1 MADQLRLKNQK
12 SKLLNNVSI
21 SGIWEI
27 QAFNVVNV
35 LFFGISMKHKL
46 IHSGVDWKKVYK
58 AQSKKW
64 ASRSGPVVI
73 VKKAK
78 DKDTNQ

>member
-1 MADQLRLKNQK
+1 
-12 SKLLNNVSI
+12 
-21 SGIWEI
+21 
-27 QAFNVVNV
+27 
-35 LFFGISMKHKL
+35 MKHKL

-78 DKDTNQ
+78 DKDSNQ